1 MGKFSEF
8 KLMLKSLPIGKHT
21 FEYHLDKTFFQN
33 MENSDVRD
41 ADAKVVLDVDHR
53 AEGYYLQFHLTG
65 TLTLL
70 CDRCLDELPI
80 DVDSEYSL
88 TVRYGS
94 DYNDDSDTL
103 LIIPESDN
111 YLNVAY
117 MIYDTAVLA
126 IPARHVH
133 PLGKCNR
140 AMSALYKKHARSADD
155 EDAELED
162 QLIDEMDDMQ
172 ADSINSED

>member
-1 MGKFSEF
+1 MGKFTDF
-8 KLMLKSLPIGKHT
+8 KLMLKSLPLGKHT
-21 FEYHLDKTFFQN
+21 FEYHLDKVFFQN
-33 MENSDVRD
+33 MDNTDVRD
-41 ADAKVVLDVDHR
+41 ADANVVLDVNHR
-53 AEGYYLQFHLTG
+53 AECYELHFHLTG
-65 TLTLL
+65 VLTLL

-80 DVDSEYSL
+80 DVDTTYDL
-88 TVRYGS
+88 TVKYGS

-103 LIIPESDN
+103 LVIPESDN

-133 PLGKCNR
+133 PLGKCNK
-140 AMSALYKKHARSADD
+140 AMSAIYKKHASIGDD

-162 QLIDEMDDMQ
+162 ELLAEMDQVD
-172 ADSINSED
+172 IPSED

>member
-1 MGKFSEF
+1 MGKFTDF
-8 KLMLKSLPIGKHT
+8 KLMLKSLPLGKHT
-21 FEYHLDKTFFQN
+21 FEYHLDKAFFQN
-33 MENSDVRD
+33 MDNTDVRD
-41 ADAKVVLDVDHR
+41 ADANVVLDVNHR
-53 AEGYYLQFHLTG
+53 AECYELHFHLTG
-65 TLTLL
+65 MLTLL

-80 DVDSEYSL
+80 DVDTTYDL
-88 TVRYGS
+88 TVKYGS

-103 LIIPESDN
+103 LVIPESDN

-133 PLGKCNR
+133 PLGKCNK
-140 AMSALYKKHARSADD
+140 AMSAIYKKHASIGDD

-162 QLIDEMDDMQ
+162 ELLAEMDQVD
-172 ADSINSED
+172 IPSED

>member
-1 MGKFSEF
+1 MGKFTEY
-8 KLMLKSLPIGKHT
+8 KLMLKSLPMGKHT
-21 FEYHLDKTFFQN
+21 FEYHLDKAFFQN
-33 MENSDVRD
+33 MENGDVRD
-41 ADAKVVLDVDHR
+41 ADANVTLEVDHR
-53 AEGYYLQFHLTG
+53 SEGYNLHFHLTG

-80 DVDSEYSL
+80 EVDTEYAL
-88 TVRYGS
+88 TVKYGD

-103 LIIPESDN
+103 LVIPESDN

-140 AMSALYKKHARSADD
+140 AMSALNKKYARSADD

-162 QLIDEMDDMQ
+162 ELLDGIDDMP
-172 ADSINSED
+172 AESED

>member
-1 MGKFSEF
+1 MGKFTDF
-8 KLMLKSLPIGKHT
+8 KLMLKSLPLGKHT
-21 FEYHLDKTFFQN
+21 FEYHLDKAFFQN
-33 MENSDVRD
+33 MDNTDVRD
-41 ADAKVVLDVDHR
+41 ADANVVLDVNHR
-53 AEGYYLQFHLTG
+53 AECYELHFHLTG
-65 TLTLL
+65 MLTLL

-80 DVDSEYSL
+80 DVDTTYDL
-88 TVRYGS
+88 TVKYGP

-103 LIIPESDN
+103 LVIPESDN

-133 PLGKCNR
+133 PLGKCNK
-140 AMSALYKKHARSADD
+140 AMSAIYKKHASIGDD

-162 QLIDEMDDMQ
+162 ELLAEMDQVD
-172 ADSINSED
+172 IPSED